1 MSPGFDADVG
11 LSPSARS
18 AGPRISV
25 DDRPD
30 TSGTACSLSDVD
42 SEFDKVDKESPLAK
56 GEFS

>member
-1 MSPGFDADVG
+1 MG

-42 SEFDKVDKESPLAK
+42 SEFDKGDKESSQGGVLLSL
-56 GEFS
+56 FRR